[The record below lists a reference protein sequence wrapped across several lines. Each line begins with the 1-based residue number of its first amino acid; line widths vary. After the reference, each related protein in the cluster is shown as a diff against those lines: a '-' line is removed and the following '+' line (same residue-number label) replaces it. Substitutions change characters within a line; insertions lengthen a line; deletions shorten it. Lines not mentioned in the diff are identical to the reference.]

1 MQDVEE
7 MHLMEIEAFSVHNG
21 LWLMADVDVPLH
33 ARLHGVSR
41 SAAHVVSLCSFGLL
55 TPFSCTA
62 VVCIGAAG
70 KKTIRPVALP
80 SFSFLTEDYY
90 QPD

>member
-7 MHLMEIEAFSVHNG
+7 MHLMEIEAFRVHIG
-21 LWLMADVDVPLH
+21 LLLMADVDGPLP

-41 SAAHVVSLCSFGLL
+41 SAAHVVSLCPFGLL
-55 TPFSCTA
+55 TSFSCIA
-62 VVCIGAAG
+62 VVCIGAAS

-80 SFSFLTEDYY
+80 SFSFLT
-90 QPD
+90 